1 MKMMKNPMM
10 KSLMM
15 IKTSPLILIVWFLFA
30 YPASSQEL
38 LIYLDVNSPSTEGI
52 LSYPAENVSLSVH
65 GTDAKDKLTRPWF
78 QALPIL
84 GEYKIVEID
93 DLAKFGPVIRLQ
105 AKTGK
110 GKMLQ
115 RFGKGGLLLLSDL
128 NASGLWRSKINT
140 PLKSFGVLS
149 VIDKA
154 ALSQLASKVT
164 VEMPVVIKSLEEL
177 EEKVRWFPQEKVDYW
192 LSPKELLVPAQ
203 KHFVTTESLK
213 KAIVLDSETTQVLTL
228 EIQNSLLNHLTKPDT
243 VENVP
248 FPRIAQ
254 VNITVWRIPEEGSAE
269 LAETLETNTNAPFI
283 FQRFIPK
290 MFKRGDK
297 MLVLCIE
304 RLGIKPKTALDIPK
318 LLSKAQTELP
328 STFTLSALNDWID
341 KQTADPLIT
350 QMMVTLLVEQALR
363 PTNVV
368 DHQVEWTW
376 QLPSNPIKLENL
388 FYPLLRVFI
397 YAI

>member
-1 MKMMKNPMM
+1 MIMTKNLIM
-10 KSLMM
+10 S
-15 IKTSPLILIVWFLFA
+15 KTSAIILIVWLLFA
-30 YPASSQEL
+30 YPASCQEL
-38 LIYLDVNSPSTEGI
+38 LIYLDVNSPSTDGI
-52 LSYPAENVSLSVH
+52 LSYPPENVSLSVH

-84 GEYKIVEID
+84 GDYKIVEID
-93 DLAKFGPVIRLQ
+93 NLPKLGPVIRLQ
-105 AKTGK
+105 AQTGK

-128 NASGLWRSKINT
+128 NASGLWRSRASA

-149 VIDKA
+149 VIDKK
-154 ALSQLASKVT
+154 ALSQLATKVT
-164 VEMPVVIKSLEEL
+164 VEMPVVIKSLEE
-177 EEKVRWFPQEKVDYW
+177 KNQVRWFPQEKVDYW
-192 LSPKELLVPAQ
+192 LSPKELLVPVPKQ
-203 KHFVTTESLK
+203 FVTTESLK

-228 EIQNSLLNHLTKPDT
+228 EIQNSLLDHLTKPDT
-243 VENVP
+243 VQNVP

-254 VNITVWRIPEEGSAE
+254 VNISVWRIPEKGSAE
-269 LAETLETNTNAPFI
+269 LVETLETNTDAPFI

-304 RLGIKPKTALDIPK
+304 RLGIKPETALDIPK

-328 STFTLSALNDWID
+328 SAFTLSALKDWFD
-341 KQTADPLIT
+341 KQTTDPLIT

-363 PTNVV
+363 PANVV
-368 DHQVEWTW
+368 DHQVEWAW
-376 QLPSNPIKLENL
+376 HLPSNPIQLENL
-388 FYPLLRVFI
+388 FYPLLRVFV

>member
-1 MKMMKNPMM
+1 
-10 KSLMM
+10 M
-15 IKTSPLILIVWFLFA
+15 IKTSPIILIAWLLFA
-30 YPASSQEL
+30 YPASSQEM
-38 LIYLDVNSPSTEGI
+38 LIYLDVNSPSTDGI
-52 LSYPAENVSLSVH
+52 LSYPPENVSLPVH
-65 GTDAKDKLTRPWF
+65 GTDTKDTLTRPWF

-84 GEYKIVEID
+84 GDYKIVEID
-93 DLAKFGPVIRLQ
+93 DLPKFGPVIRLEAQ
-105 AKTGK
+105 TGK

-128 NASGLWRSKINT
+128 KASGLWRSRANT

-149 VIDKA
+149 VIDKK
-154 ALSQLASKVT
+154 ALSQLATKVT
-164 VEMPVVIKSLEEL
+164 LEMPVIIKSLEEKN
-177 EEKVRWFPQEKVDYW
+177 KVRWFHQEKVDYW
-192 LSPKELLVPAQ
+192 LSPKELLVPVP

-228 EIQNSLLNHLTKPDT
+228 EIQNSFLDHLTKPDT
-243 VENVP
+243 VQNVP
-248 FPRIAQ
+248 FPKIAQ
-254 VNITVWRIPEEGSAE
+254 VNITVWRIPENSSAE
-269 LAETLETNTNAPFI
+269 LVATLDTNTNTPFI

-290 MFKRGDK
+290 MLKRGDK
-297 MLVLCIE
+297 MLVLCTE
-304 RLGIKPKTALDIPK
+304 RLGIKRETSLDIPK

-328 STFTLSALNDWID
+328 TAFTLSALKDWLD

-363 PTNVV
+363 PANVL

-376 QLPSNPIKLENL
+376 HLPSNPIKLKNQ
-388 FYPLLRVFI
+388 FYPLLRIFI

>member
-1 MKMMKNPMM
+1 MKIPKR
-10 KSLMM
+10 
-15 IKTSPLILIVWFLFA
+15 IKTSPIILIGWLLLA
-30 YPASSQEL
+30 YPALSQEL
-38 LIYLDVNSPSTEGI
+38 QIYLDVNSPSTDGI
-52 LSYPAENVSLSVH
+52 LSYSTENVSLPVQ

-93 DLAKFGPVIRLQ
+93 DLPKLGPVIRLEAQ
-105 AKTGK
+105 TGK

-128 NASGLWRSKINT
+128 KASGLWRSRGNA

-149 VIDKA
+149 VADKT
-154 ALSQLASKVT
+154 ALSQLAAKVT
-164 VEMPVVIKSLEEL
+164 VGMSVAIKSLAEKN
-177 EEKVRWFPQEKVDYW
+177 KVRWFHQENVGYW
-192 LSPKELLVPAQ
+192 LSPKALLIPVP
-203 KHFVTTESLK
+203 KPFITTESLK
-213 KAIVLDSETTQVLTL
+213 KAIVLDSESTQVLTL
-228 EIQNSLLNHLTKPDT
+228 EIQNSLLDQLIKPES
-243 VENVP
+243 VQNVP
-248 FPRIAQ
+248 FPKIAQ
-254 VNITVWRIPEEGSAE
+254 VQITVWRIPELGSAE
-269 LAETLETNTNAPFI
+269 LVDTLETNTNAPFI

-290 MFKRGDK
+290 MLKRGDK
-297 MLVLCIE
+297 ILVLCIE
-304 RLGIKPKTALDIPK
+304 RLGIKPEMAMPQ

-328 STFTLSALNDWID
+328 KTFTLLVLKDWID

-363 PTNVV
+363 PANVAE
-368 DHQVEWTW
+368 HQVEWTW
-376 QLPSNPIKLENL
+376 QLPSNPIQLENP